1 MTTNRRQFLGTIT
14 SLGRAAVLATLP
26 ENASILP
33 SSLPI
38 GCNAYTWYTFFGRDN
53 KDFYADFDASFTEY
67 VKAGFTTIEPSFS
80 TVEEVNR
87 MIPFLKKYKVAIP
100 SAYVGCVM
108 HQADEAAKSIQ
119 TSLAIADILRP
130 LGTKIIVNNPSP
142 IGWGS
147 PENKTDAELI
157 EQAKNLDN
165 LGAAL
170 CQKGMTLAYHT
181 HDSEMR
187 AGAREFHHVFQA
199 TSPKNVK
206 FCFDVHW
213 IYRGSG
219 NSKIA
224 VFDVLKMYG
233 KRIVELHIRQSV
245 NGVWSEIFGDGDID
259 YRRLAQELKAIGVRP
274 HLVLEQCIEDKSP
287 KTVDVVE
294 ASRKGIAYAKAV
306 FAPILL

>member
-1 MTTNRRQFLGTIT
+1 MTTNRREFLGTIT
-14 SLGRAAVLATLP
+14 SLGGASLLANVPKT
-26 ENASILP
+26 ASNLAP
-33 SSLPI
+33 RLPI
-38 GCNAYTWYTFFGRDN
+38 GCNAYTWYTFWGREN
-53 KDFYADFDASFTEY
+53 KDWYADYDASFTAY
-67 VKAGFTTIEPSFS
+67 KQAGFTTLEPSFS
-80 TVEEVNR
+80 NVDEVTR
-87 MIPFLKKYKVAIP
+87 MIPFLKKHAIAIP

-108 HQADEAAKSIQ
+108 HKADEAAKSIQ
-119 TSLAIADILRP
+119 TTLAIADLLRP

-147 PENKTDAELI
+147 PENKTDTELI

-170 CQKGMTLAYHT
+170 RQKGITLAYHT

-187 AGAREFHHVFQA
+187 AGAREFHHTFQA
-199 TSPKNVK
+199 TNPKNVK

-219 NSKIA
+219 NSQVA

-245 NGVWSEIFGDGDID
+245 NGVWSEIFGEGDID
-259 YRRLAQELKAIGVRP
+259 YKR
-274 HLVLEQCIEDKSP
+274 
-287 KTVDVVE
+287 
-294 ASRKGIAYAKAV
+294 
-306 FAPILL
+306 